1 LFLWLTV
8 AARAQI
14 ADSPAL
20 PSVRVENGASQLLVA
35 GHPYLV
41 LGGELGN
48 SSAGTAAQA
57 DTILPRL
64 AGLHFNTVLMPVAWD
79 EIEPQEG
86 RFAFLVLDH
95 WVDVAREQH
104 LHLVLLWFGSWKNA
118 FSNYAPEWVLTD
130 TKRFPR
136 AISAEGLPLEIL
148 SPLGEETAKCD
159 SRAFAALMRHV
170 REKDA
175 AQQTVLMVQVENE
188 IDRRRRI
195 VCLGRRCRGSWWRG

>member
-1 LFLWLTV
+1 MKNFGRYWI
-8 AARAQI
+8 AASLLAGAAVGAGAQS
-14 ADSPAL
+14 ADAPAL
-20 PSVRVENGASQLLVA
+20 PVVRVASGASQLLVS
-35 GHPYLV
+35 GHPYLM

-86 RFAFLVLDH
+86 RFDFSVLDH
-95 WVDVAREQH
+95 WVDVAQEQH
-104 LHLVLLWFGSWKNA
+104 VHLVLLWFGSWKNA

-130 TKRFPR
+130 TRRFPR
-136 AISAEGLPLEIL
+136 AISAEGLPTEIL
-148 SPLGEETAKCD
+148 SPLGAETARCD
-159 SRAFAALMRHV
+159 ARAFAALMRHV

-175 AQQTVLMVQVENE
+175 
-188 IDRRRRI
+188 DRKS
-195 VCLGRRCRGSWWRG
+195 VV